1 MVKAIISI
9 NEETNRILNIIKA
22 KNGLKTKSQAIE
34 SLAQE
39 YSKLLENMEILP
51 QPPRPKKEFHKD
63 YR

>member
-39 YSKLLENMEILP
+39 YSKLLENMEISHSPP
-51 QPPRPKKEFHKD
+51 QPKKDFHKD